1 MKNNRLLLTLLLGA
15 ACAPDPAAEY
25 NVTATVKPPTL
36 AGTGGSPLAP
46 DAGDEGAAP
55 DAESVVDD
63 NDVAPLTGGTGG
75 TSGTP
80 GGSAGFSAIGAVEA
94 RAPDALRADVT
105 AVLDGP
111 SPPDGRPARDGL
123 ASDAIVVA
131 KECSEVYCPALFEVA
146 RQCSGHESSCRSA
159 AVSAPGAP
167 VSVTRYCHANGVKK
181 LATSHYSDDTFRTSL
196 QVRAPDG
203 RDCYQLEMTTKPSS
217 PIERWVFRLW
227 SGDVLAHGSWSSQT
241 GKTTLTCEGVTYDV
255 SATDCPGTDGEPSTA
270 ECPRGTCN

>member
-36 AGTGGSPLAP
+36 AGTGGTALTP
-46 DAGDEGAAP
+46 DAADQGDPPDA

-63 NDVAPLTGGTGG
+63 NDVAPLAQGSGG

-80 GGSAGFSAIGAVEA
+80 DGFAAAFDVVGTG
-94 RAPDALRADVT
+94 APDALRRDVA
-105 AVLDGP
+105 AVRDGP

-123 ASDAIVVA
+123 ATDAIVVA
-131 KECSEVYCPALFEVA
+131 KECSDVHCPALFEVA

-181 LATSHYSDDTFRTSL
+181 LATSRYSDETFRTSL
-196 QVRAPDG
+196 QVYAPGG
-203 RDCYQLEMTTKPSS
+203 RDCYQLEMTTKPGS
-217 PIERWVFRLW
+217 PIEHWVFRLW